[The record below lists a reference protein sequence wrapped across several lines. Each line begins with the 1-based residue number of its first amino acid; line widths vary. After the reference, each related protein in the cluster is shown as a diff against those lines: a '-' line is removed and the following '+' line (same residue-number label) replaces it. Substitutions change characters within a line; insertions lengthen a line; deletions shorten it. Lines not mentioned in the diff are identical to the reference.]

1 MTVHNRQTVRPQEE
15 QQNMTHR
22 PSARRHRMP
31 RRNPR
36 MPASHSHRQPSAR
49 LPARP
54 SSETI
59 DEATRQTAS
68 ARQRPPLLKPGDTV
82 ALISPASPIPTDGAT
97 AADITASVSERLGQ
111 VGLRTFVG
119 AHATEVYGY
128 LAGPDENRAQDL
140 MDAFGNP
147 DVDGILC
154 MNGGYGTPRLLD
166 LLNYDM
172 IARNPKVF
180 VGYSDITALHTV
192 IGQRANLVT
201 FLGPVGFELT
211 RPFRPSNRVIDAF
224 TWEWFIRAVMQPEPL
239 GPLPTRAPWQ
249 AHPIECI
256 VPGVARGLLIGG
268 NLSLLSDTL
277 GTPYEID
284 TQDKIVLIEEVNE
297 APYRIDRMLT
307 QLRLAG
313 KLQAA
318 AGFII
323 AECINCVPADPY
335 RPSLTLRQIMSAIVE
350 PLGKPTVSGLAAG
363 HGPGRLTLP
372 LGVTVTIDADNADNC
387 LIVVEESGVIANPGQ
402 RR

>member
-1 MTVHNRQTVRPQEE
+1 MDGANHEP
-15 QQNMTHR
+15 
-22 PSARRHRMP
+22 
-31 RRNPR
+31 
-36 MPASHSHRQPSAR
+36 
-49 LPARP
+49 
-54 SSETI
+54 
-59 DEATRQTAS
+59 AS

-82 ALISPASPIPTDGAT
+82 ALISPASPIPTDGT
-97 AADITASVSERLGQ
+97 TSAAIIASVSERLGQ
-111 VGLRTFVG
+111 VGLRTSVG
-119 AHATEVYGY
+119 THATEVYGY
-128 LAGPDENRAQDL
+128 LAGPDEDRAQDL

-147 DVDGILC
+147 DIDGILC

-166 LLNYDM
+166 LLDYDM

-180 VGYSDITALHTV
+180 VGYSDITALHTA

-201 FLGPVGFELT
+201 FLGPLGFELA
-211 RPFRPSNRVIDAF
+211 RPFRPSDRVIDAF
-224 TWEWFIRAVMQPEPL
+224 TWEWFIRAVMQPDPL
-239 GPLPTRAPWQ
+239 GPLPAQAPWQ

-256 VPGVARGLLIGG
+256 VPGVARAPLVGG

-284 TQDKIVLIEEVNE
+284 TKNKIVLIEEVNE

-318 AGFII
+318 AGFIF

-335 RPSLTLRQIMSAIVE
+335 RPSLTLRQILADIVE
-350 PLGKPTVSGLAAG
+350 PLGKPAVSGLAAG

-372 LGVTVTIDADNADNC
+372 LGVTVTVDADTGRV
-387 LIVVEESGVIANPGQ
+387 VVEESGVSADPGQ
-402 RR
+402 QR